1 MLNVIEKVLD
11 DDEVCQFRARLEQV
25 QWQDGT
31 ATAGTLAR
39 EVKRN
44 LQLDEH
50 SDTAVA
56 LGNHLLR
63 KLGNHALF
71 VSAALPRK
79 IHPPRFNLYRDG
91 GNYGAH
97 VDSAVMRLPGTQD
110 SLRVDLAATLFL
122 CDAADY
128 DGGELEIE
136 AGFGVQT
143 IKLDAGDMVLYPAS
157 SLHRVA
163 PVTRGARLAVFF
175 WIESLVG
182 DEQARA
188 LLFDLDRSIQQLAP
202 HMSAQD
208 PALLRLT
215 HVYHNL
221 LRRCAAT

>member
-11 DDEVCQFRARLEQV
+11 GDEVRQFRAHLESA
-25 QWQDGT
+25 QWQDGA
-31 ATAGTLAR
+31 ATAGSLAR
-39 EVKRN
+39 EVKHN
-44 LQLDEH
+44 LQLDERG
-50 SDTAVA
+50 DAAIA
-56 LGNHLLR
+56 LGNHVLR

-91 GNYGAH
+91 GDYGAH

-110 SLRVDLAATLFL
+110 SLRADLAATLFL
-122 CDAADY
+122 CDPADY

-136 AGFGVQT
+136 AGFGAQT
-143 IKLDAGDMVLYPAS
+143 VKLGAGDMVLYPAS

-163 PVTRGARLAVFF
+163 PVTRGARLAAFF

-182 DEQARA
+182 DEQMRA
-188 LLFDLDRSIQQLAP
+188 LLFDLDQSIQQLAP
-202 HMSAQD
+202 RASAQD
-208 PALLRLT
+208 PVLLRLT